1 MLCQGLRY
9 LAFPPTAL
17 SSGPWNHAWR
27 DPRSALQPF
36 IRTRDGDPTPLTA
49 SIARAG
55 RRIFGLEIPVQY
67 EVSLQTQNSTVA
79 HPGLRQLEFGMTRLD
94 FVDRLGILALSPSSW
109 CARHT

>member
-17 SSGPWNHAWR
+17 SSGPWNHGA
-27 DPRSALQPF
+27 
-36 IRTRDGDPTPLTA
+36 TRDLRCSLSFALGM
-49 SIARAG
+49 
-55 RRIFGLEIPVQY
+55 EIPVQY

-79 HPGLRQLEFGMTRLD
+79 RPGLRQLEFGMTRLD